1 MSMVETVYFN
11 ESGKMNSREAILL
24 AKKRADQLG
33 IRDVIV
39 ASYTGETGA
48 IAAEVFKG
56 YNLVVVAGMVGYVEP
71 NQDRMKPEYRK
82 AIEDNGGKIIRACHS
97 FGGLGRAIN
106 KKFNTIQVDEVI
118 AHVLRLF
125 GAGVK
130 VACECACMAA
140 DAGLIRTDREVIS
153 LGGNG
158 TGADTAVVLLPSN
171 THRFF
176 DMRIREIVCKPRV
189 WEKPSDRLTSDVPL
203 DHSPPD

>member
-1 MSMVETVYFN
+1 MSKVETVYFN
-11 ESGKMNSREAILL
+11 EPGKVNSREALL
-24 AKKRADQLG
+24 IAKNRADQLG

-48 IAAEVFKG
+48 LAAEVFKG
-56 YNLVVVAGMVGYVEP
+56 YNLVIIAGMVGYMEP
-71 NQDRMKPEYRK
+71 NQDRMKPEYK
-82 AIEDNGGKIIRACHS
+82 KVIEDNGGKIIRACHS

-106 KKFNTIQVDEVI
+106 KKFNAIQVDEVI

-125 GAGVK
+125 GSGVK

-153 LGGNG
+153 LGGSG

-189 WEKPSDRLTSDVPL
+189 WERPK
-203 DHSPPD
+203 

>member
-11 ESGKMNSREAILL
+11 EPGKMNSREAILL

-189 WEKPSDRLTSDVPL
+189 WEKPQ
-203 DHSPPD
+203 

>member
-1 MSMVETVYFN
+1 MVETVYFK
-11 ESGKMNSREAILL
+11 EPGKVNSREALL
-24 AKKRADQLG
+24 TAKKRADELG
-33 IRDVIV
+33 IKDVVV

-48 IAAEVFKG
+48 LAAEVFKG
-56 YNLVVVAGMVGYVEP
+56 YNLIVVGGMVGFIEP
-71 NQDRMKPEYRK
+71 NQDRMKPEYKK
-82 AIEDNGGKIIRACHS
+82 AIEGNGGKLLRACHA
-97 FGGLGRAIN
+97 FGGLGRAVN

-118 AHVLRLF
+118 AHTLRLF

-140 DAGLIRTDREVIS
+140 DAGLIRTDREVIA

-158 TGADTAVVLLPSN
+158 AGADTAVVLLPSN

-189 WEKPSDRLTSDVPL
+189 WEKSQ
-203 DHSPPD
+203 

>member
-1 MSMVETVYFN
+1 MSKVETVYFN
-11 ESGKMNSREAILL
+11 EPGKMNSKEAILL

-106 KKFNTIQVDEVI
+106 KKFNAIQADEVI

-189 WEKPSDRLTSDVPL
+189 WEKPQ
-203 DHSPPD
+203 

>member
-1 MSMVETVYFN
+1 MSKVETVYFS
-11 ESGKMNSREAILL
+11 EPGRVNSREALLL
-24 AKKRADQLG
+24 AKLRADQLE

-48 IAAEVFKG
+48 LAAEVFKG
-56 YNLVVVAGMVGYVEP
+56 YNLVVVAGMVGYLEP
-71 NQDRMKPEYRK
+71 NQDRLKPEYRK
-82 AIEDNGGKIIRACHS
+82 AIVDNGGKILRACHS
-97 FGGLGRAIN
+97 FGGLGRAVN
-106 KKFNTIQVDEVI
+106 RKFNAIQVDEVI

-158 TGADTAVVLLPSN
+158 TGADTAVVILPSN

-176 DMRIREIVCKPRV
+176 DTRIREIVCKPRV
-189 WEKPSDRLTSDVPL
+189 WERTK
-203 DHSPPD
+203 

>member
-1 MSMVETVYFN
+1 MSKVETVYFN
-11 ESGKMNSREAILL
+11 ELGKMNSREAILL

-33 IRDVIV
+33 ISDVIV

-48 IAAEVFKG
+48 IAAEVFRG
-56 YNLVVVAGMVGYVEP
+56 YNLVVVAGMVGYIEP
-71 NQDRMKPEYRK
+71 NQDRMKPEYKRV
-82 AIEDNGGKIIRACHS
+82 IEDNGGKIIRACHS

-106 KKFNTIQVDEVI
+106 KKFNAIQVDEVI

-176 DMRIREIVCKPRV
+176 DLRIREIVCKPRV
-189 WEKPSDRLTSDVPL
+189 WERP
-203 DHSPPD
+203 

>member
-1 MSMVETVYFN
+1 MSKVETVYFN
-11 ESGKMNSREAILL
+11 EPGKMNSREAILL

-48 IAAEVFKG
+48 VAAEVFKG

-71 NQDRMKPEYRK
+71 NQDRMKPEYKK

-106 KKFNTIQVDEVI
+106 KKFNAIQVDEVI

-189 WEKPSDRLTSDVPL
+189 WERPQ
-203 DHSPPD
+203 

>member
-11 ESGKMNSREAILL
+11 EPGKMNSREAILL

-48 IAAEVFKG
+48 IATEVFKG

-106 KKFNTIQVDEVI
+106 TKFNAIQVDEVI

-189 WEKPSDRLTSDVPL
+189 WEKPQ
-203 DHSPPD
+203 

>member
-1 MSMVETVYFN
+1 MSKVETVYFKDP
-11 ESGKMNSREAILL
+11 GKVNSRDALII
-24 AKKRADQLG
+24 AKRRADELG
-33 IRDVIV
+33 IKDLVV

-48 IAAEVFKG
+48 LAAETFKG
-56 YNLVVVAGMVGYVEP
+56 YNLIVVAGMVGFIEP
-71 NQDRMKPEYRK
+71 NQDRMKPEYKK
-82 AIEDNGGKIIRACHS
+82 AIEENGGKILRACHS
-97 FGGLGRAIN
+97 FGGLGRAVN

-140 DAGLIRTDREVIS
+140 DAGLIKTDREVVA

-158 TGADTAVVLLPSN
+158 GGADTVVVLLPSN

-176 DMRIREIVCKPRV
+176 DMRIREIVCKPRS
-189 WEKPSDRLTSDVPL
+189 WDKPQ
-203 DHSPPD
+203 